1 MGRGEPMTKRYVI
14 LGNGI
19 AGQTCAEDL
28 RKADE
33 NATVTIVAAERHP
46 LYNRVALPRY
56 LRGQVRREK
65 VFMRTAEQSAS
76 QNIDIHFETWATDVD
91 LQEKVVHTNRGQD
104 LKYDAILIATGG
116 RPKPPPWP
124 GSAEV
129 TACIGFQTLDDTD
142 AIIEKADQSER
153 VLVMGGSF
161 IGYEL
166 AEGVSF
172 RKKANVTWIMR
183 GPWFLRYVLD
193 EEGGR
198 LCRRLGEEQGVQF
211 ITSDEVQKFSRQNGR
226 YLAETVN
233 GEKVEF
239 DLLTYGVGLDYYT
252 EPVRDGRVELS
263 KGIITDSKLRTSAPD
278 AYAAGDIAVFYD
290 LMVERHNQMGTWD
303 NAEAHGK
310 VAARNMAGAD
320 EDFFDVPTYTTTMFG
335 STLAV
340 MGVKP
345 DVQPGLESVRTFS
358 FEEKFYRKLFFKD
371 DRLVGAIMIGPPKG
385 RKKLIEIMR
394 SRQKIE
400 RPKQELLDPA
410 NLKESTVRRGDE
422 SSYRLPRTNGI
433 RLQRNRSFDPS
444 DPRVDPPLAKGR
456 HRPDAERGRGRG
468 GPVPSSPL
476 RGRTW
481 TEGGLDRAS
490 PRRSPCPGRATRG
503 DLRGSGSAAGR
514 RARAAGVAGG
524 PARQAAP
531 RHRVAS
537 PGGAA

>member
-1 MGRGEPMTKRYVI
+1 VTRRYVI

-19 AGQTCAEDL
+19 AGQTAAEEL
-28 RKADE
+28 RKLDAD
-33 NATVTIVAAERHP
+33 ASIVMIAAERHP

-65 VFMRTAEQSAS
+65 VFMRTVDDYAR
-76 QNIDIHFETWATDVD
+76 QNLDIHFETWATEIDFA
-91 LQEKVVHTNRGQD
+91 EKVVRTNRAQEFP
-104 LKYDAILIATGG
+104 YDALLIATGG

-124 GSAEV
+124 GSDQV
-129 TACIGFQTLDDTD
+129 SKTIGFQTLDDTD
-142 AIIEKADQSER
+142 AIIEKADASER

-172 RKKANVTWIMR
+172 RKKAKLTWIMR

-193 EEGGR
+193 EEGGQ
-198 LCRRLGEEQGVQF
+198 LCRQLGESQGVEF
-211 ITSDEVQKFSRQNGR
+211 ITSDEVQKFSRTNGR
-226 YLAETVN
+226 FLAETVN
-233 GEKVEF
+233 GKRVEF

-252 EPVRDGRVELS
+252 EPVSGSTVKVD
-263 KGIITDSKLRTSAPD
+263 KGIVTDAKLRASAPD
-278 AYAAGDIAVFYD
+278 VYAAGDIAVFFD

-340 MGVKP
+340 MGVTP
-345 DVQPGLESVRTFS
+345 DVQPDLESVRTYS

-394 SRQKIE
+394 SRQRIE
-400 RPKQELLDPA
+400 RPKQELLDPN
-410 NLKESTVRRGDE
+410 NLKD
-422 SSYRLPRTNGI
+422 
-433 RLQRNRSFDPS
+433 
-444 DPRVDPPLAKGR
+444 
-456 HRPDAERGRGRG
+456 
-468 GPVPSSPL
+468 
-476 RGRTW
+476 
-481 TEGGLDRAS
+481 
-490 PRRSPCPGRATRG
+490 
-503 DLRGSGSAAGR
+503 
-514 RARAAGVAGG
+514 
-524 PARQAAP
+524 
-531 RHRVAS
+531 
-537 PGGAA
+537 

>member
-1 MGRGEPMTKRYVI
+1 LSRRYVI

-19 AGQTCAEDL
+19 AGQTAAEEL
-28 RKADE
+28 RKLDAD
-33 NATVTIVAAERHP
+33 ASIVMIAAERHP

-65 VFMRTAEQSAS
+65 VFMRTVEDYAR
-76 QNIDIHFETWATDVD
+76 QNLDIHFETWATETDVAK
-91 LQEKVVHTNRGQD
+91 KVVRTNRGD
-104 LKYDAILIATGG
+104 EFAYDALLVATGG

-124 GSAEV
+124 GCDDVSQTV
-129 TACIGFQTLDDTD
+129 GFQTLDDTD
-142 AIIEKADQSER
+142 AIIEKADSAER

-172 RKKANVTWIMR
+172 RKKAQLTWIMR

-193 EEGGR
+193 EEGGK
-198 LCRRLGEEQGVQF
+198 LCRQMGEAQGVEF
-211 ITSDEVQKFSRQNGR
+211 ITSDEVQKFGRLNGR
-226 YLAETVN
+226 FLAETVN
-233 GEKVEF
+233 GKRVEF

-252 EPVRDGRVELS
+252 EPVRGTSVKLD
-263 KGIITDSKLRTSAPD
+263 KGIVTDSKLRASAPD
-278 AYAAGDIAVFYD
+278 VYAAGDIAVFYD

-340 MGVKP
+340 MGVTP

-394 SRQKIE
+394 SRQRIE
-400 RPKQELLDPA
+400 RPKQELLDPN
-410 NLKESTVRRGDE
+410 NLKD
-422 SSYRLPRTNGI
+422 
-433 RLQRNRSFDPS
+433 
-444 DPRVDPPLAKGR
+444 
-456 HRPDAERGRGRG
+456 
-468 GPVPSSPL
+468 
-476 RGRTW
+476 
-481 TEGGLDRAS
+481 
-490 PRRSPCPGRATRG
+490 
-503 DLRGSGSAAGR
+503 
-514 RARAAGVAGG
+514 
-524 PARQAAP
+524 
-531 RHRVAS
+531 
-537 PGGAA
+537 